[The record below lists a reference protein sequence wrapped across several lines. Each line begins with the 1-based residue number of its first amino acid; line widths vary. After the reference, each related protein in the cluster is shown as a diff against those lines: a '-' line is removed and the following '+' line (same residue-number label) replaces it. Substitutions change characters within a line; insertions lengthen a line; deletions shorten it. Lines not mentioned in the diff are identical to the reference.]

1 MMLAAYVLGPSRRM
15 TGRTKE
21 EQRKRKQQKILN
33 KPDTQ
38 RMGDREGMRAQ
49 VWTVKAVGE
58 EASSIQLAVDNQ
70 WNSQLHWVIFS
81 SDVN

>member
-1 MMLAAYVLGPSRRM
+1 MMLAAYVLGPSRRT
-15 TGRTKE
+15 TGRRKE
-21 EQRKRKQQKILN
+21 EQRKGKQQKLLN

-38 RMGDREGMRAQ
+38 RLGERVGMTAQ
-49 VWTVKAVGE
+49 VWTVKAEGE
-58 EASSIQLAVDNQ
+58 EASSIQLAVNNQ